1 MELDLV
7 AFLFLA
13 FIALLSLIILIVP
26 LYRQNE
32 IKRSVD
38 YLFFIAGGLGGWWHV
53 SLLNTDSILFQGYIY
68 SGV

>member
-1 MELDLV
+1 MEFDLV

-26 LYRQNE
+26 LYGQNE

-38 YLFFIAGGLGGWWHV
+38 YLFFIAAG
-53 SLLNTDSILFQGYIY
+53 ILFRGYVY